1 MPDPDPQEIAAMQH
15 ASDMAGEYLDSLPST
30 DLAAFS
36 QDAWQTLIEVIC
48 GAYVEKLSELTDGA
62 APRNE

>member
-1 MPDPDPQEIAAMQH
+1 MQH